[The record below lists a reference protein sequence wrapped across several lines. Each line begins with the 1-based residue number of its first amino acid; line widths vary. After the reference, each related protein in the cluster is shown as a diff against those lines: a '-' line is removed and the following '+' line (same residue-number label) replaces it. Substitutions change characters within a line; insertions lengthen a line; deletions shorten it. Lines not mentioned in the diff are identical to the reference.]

1 VASTVALCG
10 LTLLGS
16 ACGDDSPT
24 TSSADPPRPPDA
36 TTAASGTAGPAAA
49 PTERSGPAAAPSA
62 APDEQATLTLQVSN
76 QSFDDDPVGI
86 TVDLDGDVIVDDE
99 FSVGAQHNWVT
110 FEIPVAPGDH
120 ELTMRSS
127 TGAEAREA
135 LSMPAAGHLWA
146 VVGYWYS
153 PQTPRSFSIIV
164 DDEPIGTA

>member
-1 VASTVALCG
+1 MSTVALCG

-24 TSSADPPRPPDA
+24 TSSADPPSSADP
-36 TTAASGTAGPAAA
+36 TTGASGTADPSGAPTDPSAPAAA
-49 PTERSGPAAAPSA
+49 ASA
-62 APDEQATLTLQVSN
+62 APDEEATLTLQVSN

-86 TVDLDGDVIVDDE
+86 TVDLDGDVVVDDE

-110 FEIPVAPGDH
+110 FELPVAPGDH
-120 ELTMRSS
+120 QLTMKSS

-135 LSMPAAGHLWA
+135 LSIPERGHLWA

-153 PQTPRSFSIIV
+153 PQTPRSFSIMV